1 MEGTKQSSKTIR
13 ISSDGLYRGATVHT
27 PFPLENS
34 DFLKLTK
41 VNSLLPIWAHT
52 FFTGTSVFSITVLAK
67 WINHK
72 YLNGIETVS
81 STEIITLVIL
91 VALALAFEGLYL
103 MLPSE
108 KKVTIAKIAKHFK
121 ENTPKAAGFGN
132 E

>member
-1 MEGTKQSSKTIR
+1 MDGSKQGNKTIR

-72 YLNGIETVS
+72 YLDGIETVS
-81 STEIITLVIL
+81 STEVITLTIL

>member
-1 MEGTKQSSKTIR
+1 MDGTKQESKTIR

-52 FFTGTSVFSITVLAK
+52 FFTGTSVFCITILAK

-72 YLNGIETVS
+72 YFNGIETVS
-81 STEIITLVIL
+81 NTDWLTLVIL
-91 VALALAFEGLYL
+91 IIFALIFEGLY
-103 MLPSE
+103 MTLPSE
-108 KKVTIAKIAKHFK
+108 RKKTLLKIEKHFK
-121 ENTPKAAGFGN
+121 ENEPKAAGFGN